1 MNDQDT
7 NFNASDDVEGHRPM
21 FSDRNV
27 KEDVQPV
34 DHEDDTEGHRTVV
47 YSDRTL
53 KEDVQPVDHEDD
65 TEGHRTGRL

>member
-34 DHEDDTEGHRTVV
+34 DHEDDTEGHRT
-47 YSDRTL
+47 
-53 KEDVQPVDHEDD
+53 
-65 TEGHRTGRL
+65 GRL